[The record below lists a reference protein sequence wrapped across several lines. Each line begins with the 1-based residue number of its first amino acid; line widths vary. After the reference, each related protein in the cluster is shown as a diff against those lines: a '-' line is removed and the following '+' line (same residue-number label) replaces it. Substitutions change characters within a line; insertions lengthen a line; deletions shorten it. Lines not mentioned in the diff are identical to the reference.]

1 MKLLSEFSRPV
12 YLSSSVRTPIGKFG
26 GTLKRFSAPELA
38 CLALKECLRR
48 SGNAPS
54 ADWVFLGHARQA
66 GAGPNPARQIAVLSG
81 LGESVPAVTLN
92 QACASG
98 LTAVF
103 AAAEKV
109 GWGRAERVFAGGV
122 ESMSNTPYYLM
133 QARWG
138 QRLGHSKVV
147 DGMTQDGFQC
157 VLAGKLMGET
167 VEEFIAKERNI
178 SRSDQDAFALLSQ
191 NRAEEAWARGNF
203 GHEVF
208 EIVGDGK
215 QPGLA
220 TDEHRRS
227 GTTLESLSRLSP
239 VFDSGTG
246 SLTAGNS
253 SGIADGAAFVEVS
266 SQSEKAEAEIVGI
279 ETVALDPKRM
289 GLGPIP
295 AITQL
300 LKRHQLAIQDIE
312 AFEINEAFAAQLLAC
327 QSDLKI
333 PMEKLN
339 AWGGAIALG
348 HPIGASGTRVLVTLL
363 SRLRNQKGALGVA
376 SLCVSGGQ
384 GVAVLV
390 RRV

>member
-12 YLSSSVRTPIGKFG
+12 YLSSSVRSPIGKFG

-38 CLALKECLRR
+38 CLTLKECIRR
-48 SGNAPS
+48 SGGS
-54 ADWVFLGHARQA
+54 LVADWVFLGHARQA

-81 LGESVPAVTLN
+81 LGESVPAVTVN

-109 GWGRAERVFAGGV
+109 GAGRASRIFAGGV

-138 QRLGHSKVV
+138 QRLGHSKVI
-147 DGMTQDGFQC
+147 DGMTQDGFHC
-157 VLAGKLMGET
+157 VLAGKIMGET
-167 VEEFIAKERNI
+167 VEEFIAKERKL
-178 SRSDQDAFALLSQ
+178 SRADQDAFALLSQ
-191 NRAEEAWARGNF
+191 NRAEQAWARGDF
-203 GHEVF
+203 EPEVF
-208 EIVGDGK
+208 EIAGDGK
-215 QPGLA
+215 APGLK
-220 TDEHRRS
+220 TDEHRRI
-227 GTTLESLSRLSP
+227 GATLESLTRLP
-239 VFDSGTG
+239 AIFDTKSGT
-246 SLTAGNS
+246 LTAGNS

-266 SQSEKAEAEIVGI
+266 PDSARAEAEILGI
-279 ETVALDPKRM
+279 ETVALDPRRM

-295 AITQL
+295 AVSQL
-300 LKRHQLAIQDIE
+300 LKRHGLAVADID
-312 AFEINEAFAAQLLAC
+312 AFEINEAFAAQVIAC
-327 QSDLKI
+327 QDDLKI
-333 PMEKLN
+333 PLEKLN

-348 HPIGASGTRVLVTLL
+348 HPIGASGARVLVTLL
-363 SRLRNQKGALGVA
+363 GRLRNQKGALGVA

-390 RRV
+390 RRL